1 MEAFDDELPSRKF
14 DNFQFVEYNKMLKR
28 NPRNPDIG
36 FAMMALMEVPGRFFR
51 LFFMRGVLLIDIML
65 EQYRIIKQANLL

>member
-28 NPRNPDIG
+28 NPRNPDVG
-36 FAMMALMEVPGRFFR
+36 FAMMALMEVPGRF
-51 LFFMRGVLLIDIML
+51 
-65 EQYRIIKQANLL
+65 